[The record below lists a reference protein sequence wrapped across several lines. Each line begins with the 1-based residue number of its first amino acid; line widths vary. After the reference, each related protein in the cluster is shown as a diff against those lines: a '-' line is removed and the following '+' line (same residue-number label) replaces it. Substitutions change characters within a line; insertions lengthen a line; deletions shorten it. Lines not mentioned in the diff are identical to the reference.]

1 MLGLVDGQVV
11 EVEPV
16 LTVGEY
22 RLAAAKPDR
31 HGRGRLYLYFDG
43 TILQTG
49 RTFYAM
55 KKEGQVTI
63 NGRTGE
69 YELGKG
75 AKATF
80 RCVFAGQHKEV
91 EVKA

>member
-1 MLGLVDGQVV
+1 MLGLVDSQVV

-22 RLAAAKPDR
+22 RLAASKPDR
-31 HGRGRLYLYFDG
+31 NGRGRLYLYFDG
-43 TILQTG
+43 SILETG

-55 KKEGQVTI
+55 KKEGSVLI

-91 EVKA
+91 TIEA